1 MLLSLRVFFF
11 FLFLFF
17 FFLHSFPPLL
27 CLSVYDLHPCF
38 HDTRINELHVYIS
51 GPCLTSRL
59 TMLRVYC
66 LNVSSVFIFS
76 VFVQ

>member
-1 MLLSLRVFFF
+1 MLLSLRVFFSFSLSF
-11 FLFLFF
+11 FSFF
-17 FFLHSFPPLL
+17 FPPLL
-27 CLSVYDLHPCF
+27 CLSVSICTLF

-66 LNVSSVFIFS
+66 LNVSSVYIFS